1 MSVLFIVNPNSGRV
15 NRKGSKL
22 EKTSQRMVH
31 DGITHQFHWLKD
43 FNELPRV
50 MMSAQEAQINKIF
63 IEGGDG
69 SVQGVLS
76 AFLRH
81 NQSAP
86 TWQPKFA
93 IIAGGMT
100 NQISKNIGL
109 KPKHILSATKSD
121 LPCKTMPLLDI
132 KTGCNTHH
140 YGFLLSTGAVPIMTE
155 YTKQKLHGRGIGGS
169 FAVIGG
175 ILKGVMSK
183 NNTLLKP
190 TPIAL
195 NFEKPQQ
202 NIHKDHT
209 GTILT
214 TLPSLIMGLD
224 PFWTDDNNGQDPD
237 RPLRLTYVDAPYR
250 KLPLHLLSLWAGQ
263 KHKDRSADGFKSWI
277 LKQIDYHYQGSVLL
291 DGEIITSPENR
302 FSITASQPLQFILS
316 K

>member
-15 NRKGSKL
+15 NRKGSWL
-22 EKTSQRMVH
+22 EKTTQRMAH

-43 FNELPRV
+43 FNNLPRI
-50 MMSAQEAQINKIF
+50 MMTAQEAQIKKIF

-81 NQSAP
+81 NHSAP
-86 TWQPKFA
+86 SWQPKFA

-109 KPKHILSATKSD
+109 KPNHILSAIKSNM
-121 LPCKTMPLLDI
+121 PCKTMPLLDI
-132 KTGCNTHH
+132 KTEHSTHH

-183 NNTLLKP
+183 KNTLLKP
-190 TPIAL
+190 TAIAL
-195 NFEKPQQ
+195 NFENPQQ
-202 NIHKDHT
+202 NIDKDHT

-224 PFWTDDNNGQDPD
+224 PFWTDDNDSQDPD
-237 RPLRLTYVDAPYR
+237 RPLRITYVDAPYR

-277 LKQIDYHYQGSVLL
+277 LKQIDYHYQGPILL